1 MAKFVFFQIPTESMG
16 IYRKAGVM
24 IKIDGRSTIKTVLKN
39 AEVKKIADGLLEE
52 YGYIAIVLRNQD
64 GLANDDGYAS
74 RKFLG
79 TLSEVK
85 KKQPK
90 PKL

>member
-1 MAKFVFFQIPTESMG
+1 MAKFVFFQIPTESIG
-16 IYRKAGVM
+16 IYRKEGIMV
-24 IKIDGRSTIKTVLKN
+24 KIDGRATIKTVLKN
-39 AEVKKIADGLLEE
+39 TEVKKIADNLLEE
-52 YGYIAIVLRNQD
+52 YGHIAIVLRNQD
-64 GLANDDGYAS
+64 GGVNGDGYAP

-79 TLSEVK
+79 TLGEVK